1 MVRLKHLVMTAGL
14 ALLAVSCGGGS
25 ETATPPSGV
34 LQTPGAPVAS
44 GSPAP
49 VAQSPASPTASSP
62 GVSPSPGASPSPGVS
77 PILQAGS
84 APPPQV
90 ALIRPTDP
98 AVRLREM
105 RVGRS
110 DPFASVAP
118 PPPPDDSPA
127 PRGNSGGGG
136 FSGSNRP
143 SLPPL
148 PNRNIDPPS
157 PRGYQPQPPSAGIP
171 PVPAPLPTLPQPTQ
185 ARGVKVLGIAMV
197 RGVPQ
202 AIISA
207 PDEKTTRTVAVG
219 DRLSNG
225 LVVVKAID
233 MGRPDPVVVLEQFG
247 QVVEVSVGQPT
258 IAQVPGKK

>member
-34 LQTPGAPVAS
+34 LQSPGAPVAS

-49 VAQSPASPTASSP
+49 GAQSPASPTASSP
-62 GVSPSPGASPSPGVS
+62 GTSPGPGVSPGNSPSPGVS

-98 AVRLREM
+98 TVRLREM

-127 PRGNSGGGG
+127 PRGNGGG
-136 FSGSNRP
+136 NRP

-148 PNRNIDPPS
+148 PNRSIDPPS
-157 PRGYQPQPPSAGIP
+157 SGYQPQPPGVP

-207 PDEKTTRTVAVG
+207 PDEKTTRTVVAG